1 MCYTIHKEVY
11 AVGDMFDYISW
22 RGDLS
27 FSDVPFG
34 PADALLFSTL
44 VYLRFEGIIPPDTQY
59 PVPLHVA
66 SDAFSALADADE
78 RVRSRHDLALLQ
90 AAADAD
96 RFRDVRLCCYCSR
109 LLEQEKSQF
118 AAMACILTDGTAFL
132 AFRGTDNTLI
142 GWQEDFNMSFCD
154 SVPAQREAAAY
165 VKEFAD
171 NRQVLLRL
179 GGHSKGGNLAV
190 YAGAKQDD
198 LTRRRILG
206 IYNLDGPGFTDAM
219 LEDPGYLEIVPKIH
233 TYIPESSVIG
243 MLLEHEEDYSVIKS
257 RQIGLLQ
264 HEPYSWEVMG
274 GGFVQTQEISE
285 GNRFADRA
293 IRNWIRDMTEQERE
307 TLVETIFE
315 LARSGGANELK
326 DLLHPKSIHAFFK
339 ALKNNPKSQ
348 RLLAG
353 EFTELLRAIRETAD
367 EIKSQPG

>member
-1 MCYTIHKEVY
+1 M
-11 AVGDMFDYISW
+11 GDMFDYISW

-66 SDAFSALADADE
+66 ADAFSALADADE
-78 RVRSRHDLALLQ
+78 RVRSRHDLALLR

-109 LLEQEKSQF
+109 LLEQEKTQF

-264 HEPYSWEVMG
+264 HEPYSWEVLGADFVRLERLEEKSCFLDSTMTLWLEGVSEEQREFFVETVYKAIHTAHGEGEDILVSPKVVFSALQALLGEDEETKRKMGDSMKRLLQAARQTAAEYASLPVMG
-274 GGFVQTQEISE
+274 GKKESE
-285 GNRFADRA
+285 
-293 IRNWIRDMTEQERE
+293 
-307 TLVETIFE
+307 
-315 LARSGGANELK
+315 
-326 DLLHPKSIHAFFK
+326 
-339 ALKNNPKSQ
+339 
-348 RLLAG
+348 
-353 EFTELLRAIRETAD
+353 
-367 EIKSQPG
+367 